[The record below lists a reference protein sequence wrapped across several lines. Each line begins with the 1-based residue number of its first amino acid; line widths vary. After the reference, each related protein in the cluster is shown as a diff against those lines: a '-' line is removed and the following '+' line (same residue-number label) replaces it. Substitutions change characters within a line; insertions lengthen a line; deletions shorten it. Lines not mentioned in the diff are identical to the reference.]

1 MFQEALVV
9 AFEKVDRLD
18 DRARFRPWLFRIVQR
33 TFLMDRRRRFVRRV
47 LPLPEVEPERDD
59 LYDAYEHLA
68 WKESLLA
75 ALTGLNA
82 RQRATLLLHEVA
94 GFDLREVAALLGD
107 RSLSATKMRLSRAR
121 QRMRDLLA
129 SDGPARSDATPED
142 LTEETLR
149 LLHDARGGTAD
160 G

>member
-1 MFQEALVV
+1 MA
-9 AFEKVDRLD
+9 AFEKVDGLG

-33 TFLMDRRRRFVRRV
+33 TFLMERRRRIVRRV
-47 LPLPEVEPERDD
+47 LPLAEAERERDD
-59 LYDAYEHLA
+59 LFDAYEHLA

-75 ALTGLNA
+75 ALAQLGA

-94 GFDLREVAALLGD
+94 GFGLQEIATLLGD
-107 RSLSATKMRLSRAR
+107 RSLSATKMRLSRSR
-121 QRMRDLLA
+121 ERMRALLT
-129 SDGPARSDATPED
+129 DGRPLRSEAAPAD

-149 LLHDARGGTAD
+149 IMHVAQRGTAD